1 MTPTIA
7 TILVPLD
14 VGERCDAIASWAIEW
29 ARMKRARL
37 LFLHVLPQVN
47 AYATPVFV
55 DQRTH
60 DDYYARAREG
70 ATGRLE
76 RFAAPAIAA
85 GIEASIRVRI
95 GFAAEEILEAAR
107 EEGADLIV
115 LGTHGRR
122 GLAHLVLGSTAEKV
136 VRLASCSVFVVKEPH
151 PAAPDEP
158 AETHSKR
165 HSDSHSD
172 GSGRR

>member
-1 MTPTIA
+1 MTPTTA

-14 VGERCDAIASWAIEW
+14 VGESCEAIVARAVDW
-29 ARMKRARL
+29 ARFTRARL

-55 DQRTH
+55 DQRTY
-60 DDYYARAREG
+60 DDYYARARES
-70 ATGRLE
+70 ATQKLE
-76 RFAAPAIAA
+76 RLATLAQAA
-85 GIEASIRVRI
+85 GIEAAVRVRI

-136 VRLASCSVFVVKEPH
+136 VRLAPSSVFVVKEPH
-151 PAAPDEP
+151 PAGGADPT
-158 AETHSKR
+158 AA
-165 HSDSHSD
+165 
-172 GSGRR
+172 

>member
-14 VGERCDAIASWAIEW
+14 VGESCEAIVAWAADW
-29 ARMKRARL
+29 ARLTRARL

-55 DQRTH
+55 DQRTY
-60 DDYYARAREG
+60 DDYYARARES
-70 ATGRLE
+70 ATRRLE
-76 RFAAPAIAA
+76 HFAAQAVAA

-107 EEGADLIV
+107 EEGADLII

-136 VRLASCSVFVVKEPH
+136 VRLARSSVFVVKEPH
-151 PAAPDEP
+151 PAGGLDP
-158 AETHSKR
+158 AAA
-165 HSDSHSD
+165 
-172 GSGRR
+172 